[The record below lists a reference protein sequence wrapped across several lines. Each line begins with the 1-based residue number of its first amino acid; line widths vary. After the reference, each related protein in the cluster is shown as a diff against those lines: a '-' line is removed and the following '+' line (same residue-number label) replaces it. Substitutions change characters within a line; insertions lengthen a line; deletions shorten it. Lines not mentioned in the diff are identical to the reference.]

1 VPRAI
6 CLLSGGLDSSTA
18 LAWARREGYACF
30 TLAFDYGQ
38 RHLRELESAAA
49 VSRALGAEEH
59 EVARVDLRRF
69 GGSALTADL
78 DVPLT
83 GVDTAIIPVTYV
95 PARNTIFL
103 SLALAYAEV
112 READAILLGI
122 NALDYSGYPDC
133 RPEYLEA
140 MQRVAELGTKQGVEG
155 HAPRLLAP
163 LVRLSKAEIVR
174 LGTELGVPW
183 ALTWSC
189 YQGGTRA
196 CGLCDSCRLRLKG
209 FEQAGL
215 RDPLPYAGVEC
226 RVSGVEPAPADLSPL
241 SSLRSNEARSF
252 GGDKRSPDT
261 LAHPEPVEGHPTP
274 DTRSDPVC

>member
-1 VPRAI
+1 MARAV

-18 LAWARREGYACF
+18 LAWARAEGYACC

-49 VSRALGAEEH
+49 VSRALGAEAH
-59 EVARVDLRRF
+59 EVVSIDLRRF

-78 DVPLT
+78 AVPT
-83 GVDTAIIPVTYV
+83 SGVESGIIPVTYV

-112 READAILLGI
+112 REAEAILLGI

-155 HAPRLLAP
+155 RAPLLLAP

-183 ALTWSC
+183 ELTWSC
-189 YQGGTRA
+189 YQGEARA
-196 CGLCDSCRLRLKG
+196 CGRCDSCRLRLKG
-209 FEQAGL
+209 FAEAGMV
-215 RDPLPYAGVEC
+215 DPLPYE
-226 RVSGVEPAPADLSPL
+226 RVSGVGCRVSAPVASPTNL
-241 SSLRSNEARSF
+241 PSPFPGTEES
-252 GGDKRSPDT
+252 GDAEDGRAGS
-261 LAHPEPVEGHPTP
+261 AF
-274 DTRSDPVC
+274 DTRPVSSC